1 MPDLDNEPRSY
12 EPGND
17 ERASKLRDMSAFREP
32 PSQNPEG
39 QPSKTQKAQEKPAT
53 SELRFTLPHR
63 SINPST
69 SGARP
74 NDKIDANRTKSELQA
89 ATEQL
94 ATIHRRIYDSKKAKD
109 YATASEL
116 AYHAVPEMVL
126 RIEKLKQDLLK
137 QSIGKEKIEK
147 ASQDLAN
154 QAKDKEGKVAEKQN
168 QVPRTAIESDS
179 DSSEGSGDRIL
190 VEDMSD

>member
-12 EPGND
+12 EPGTD
-17 ERASKLRDMSAFREP
+17 ERASKLRKMSAFREP
-32 PSQNPEG
+32 PSQNPE
-39 QPSKTQKAQEKPAT
+39 EKPAT

-74 NDKIDANRTKSELQA
+74 KYKIDANRTKSELQA

-109 YATASEL
+109 YAIASEL
-116 AYHAVPEMVL
+116 AHHAVPEMLL
-126 RIEKLKQDLLK
+126 RIEKLKQDVLD
-137 QSIGKEKIEK
+137 QSIEKEKIEK
-147 ASQDLAN
+147 AKQDLVN
-154 QAKDKEGKVAEKQN
+154 QAKDKEGKAAEKQS

-179 DSSEGSGDRIL
+179 DSSDGSEDRIP